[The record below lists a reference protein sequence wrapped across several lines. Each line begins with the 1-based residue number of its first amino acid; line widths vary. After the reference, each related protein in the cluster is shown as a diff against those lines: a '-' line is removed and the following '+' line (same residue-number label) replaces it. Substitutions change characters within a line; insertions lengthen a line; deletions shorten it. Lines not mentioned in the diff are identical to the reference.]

1 MAGAMS
7 KQSKSERLAG
17 VHQRARIEFDAIQ
30 MAVRDERM
38 QCLSDRRFM
47 SITGAQWEGPL
58 GYQFENKPKF
68 EFNKTHLAVIRV
80 VNEYRNNRITVD
92 FISKDGTENDRMADA
107 CDGLYRAD
115 EQASGALEAYDNC
128 YEEGVSGGMGAL
140 RYRACYEDD
149 DDDEDTRQRI
159 RIEPIF
165 DADSTV
171 FFDLQAKRQDK
182 ADAKRCWVLNSY
194 TRGAYLD
201 EFGDDPS
208 TWPKDIQQGYFDWC
222 TADVVWVAEYYEVEK
237 KTELIHFF
245 RGLDEEADD
254 MEVPDSELQDEP
266 DKLDTLLATGFR
278 EVRQKRVKR
287 SVVHKYIMSGS
298 KILEDC
304 GIIAGKCIPIVPFY
318 GKRWYVDGV
327 ERCMGHVR
335 LARDAQMLN
344 NMLMSWL
351 AEMAARFDIEK
362 PILTPEQIS
371 GHALMWAED
380 NVKRFP
386 YLLINQMTDA
396 GGQPMPAMPVA
407 YTKAPNVPPAVAALM
422 QMAIQALDD
431 LLGNQQAGEQIE
443 PNLSGKA
450 VELIQQRL
458 DMQVFIYMS
467 NFAKTIQRGGEVW
480 LSMAKDLLVEPGRK
494 MKTISSDGKPSSIE
508 LLRPMVDEDTGAE
521 YLENDMSAAKF
532 DVVADVGP
540 SSSSRRSATVR
551 ALTGII
557 SITEDPETRMAL
569 SIATIAN
576 LEGEGLSD
584 LRDWARARGV
594 KMGVMKPTDEEKK
607 QLEAEV
613 ANQQP
618 DPNVEFLKAESAK
631 ALADADA
638 TQAKIGLTH
647 AQTIETLAGIDSARQ
662 ADAIALAQ
670 ALTPDA
676 PPAGAE
682 QQQAAPQQ

>member
-1 MAGAMS
+1 MS
-7 KQSKSERLAG
+7 KQSVSDRLAG
-17 VHQRARIEFDAIQ
+17 VHQRARIEFDAVQ

-47 SITGAQWEGPL
+47 SIAGAQWEGPL
-58 GYQFENKPKF
+58 GDQFENKPKF

-92 FISKDGTENDRMADA
+92 FISKDGTENDKMADA

-140 RYRACYEDD
+140 RYRACYEDE

-194 TRGAYLD
+194 TREAYKA
-201 EFGDDPS
+201 EFNDDPAS
-208 TWPKDIQQGYFDWC
+208 WPKDIQLGYFDWS
-222 TADVVWVAEYYEVEK
+222 TPDVVWVAEFYEVEK

-254 MEVPDSELQDEP
+254 MEVPDSELQDDP
-266 DKLDTLLATGFR
+266 DKLEMLLATGFR
-278 EVRQKRVKR
+278 EVRVKRVKR
-287 SVVHKYIMSGS
+287 SCVHKYIMSGS

-304 GIIAGKCIPIVPFY
+304 GVIAGKCIPIVPFY

-327 ERCMGHVR
+327 ERFMGHVR

-362 PILTPEQIS
+362 PILTPEQIA

-380 NVKRFP
+380 NVKRYP

-396 GGQPMPAMPVA
+396 TGQPMPAMPVA

-431 LLGNQQAGEQIE
+431 LLGNQQAGEQLQ
-443 PNLSGKA
+443 PNMSGKA

-494 MKTISSDGKPSSIE
+494 MKTISTDGKPSSIE
-508 LLRPMVDEDTGAE
+508 LLRPMVNADTGEE

-532 DVVADVGP
+532 DVIADVGP

-551 ALTGII
+551 ALTGIM

-576 LEGEGLSD
+576 LEGEGLTD
-584 LRDWARARGV
+584 LRDWARKRGV
-594 KMGVMKPTDEEKK
+594 KMGVMKPTDEERK
-607 QLEAEV
+607 QLEEAA

-618 DPNVEFLKAESAK
+618 DANAEFLKASSAK

-638 TQAKIGLTH
+638 QQAKIGLTH
-647 AQTIETLAGIDSARQ
+647 AQTIETLAGIESSRQ

-676 PPAGAE
+676 QPAADE
-682 QQQAAPQQ
+682 QQQMQQAQP